1 MSGTIVER
9 RDQVFKTFF
18 SLRAFSPSTFTCR
31 CPSTNGPFLV
41 ERPIDFLFLHAA
53 QTRQLRVSHLFK
65 SSHRTRYS
73 VRPRTKRANKSR
85 AHRVWRAVH
94 NHRPTRLAQLVQ
106 HRLQRNRHN
115 FCCRLR
121 GWLYHRALHNP
132 FYGSLHGPGPP
143 SCSPCGS
150 SCSRLHLLR
159 SPRPVLP
166 SPAGNCVL
174 TSCAPQSCDWSACCC
189 GSSCLASGKPTGL
202 PD

>member
-1 MSGTIVER
+1 M
-9 RDQVFKTFF
+9 
-18 SLRAFSPSTFTCR
+18 P
-31 CPSTNGPFLV
+31 
-41 ERPIDFLFLHAA
+41 
-53 QTRQLRVSHLFK
+53 HLFK
-65 SSHRTRYS
+65 SSHRAWYTM
-73 VRPRTKRANKSR
+73 RPRAKRTNKSR

-121 GWLYHRALHNP
+121 GWLYRRALHNP
-132 FYGSLHGPGPP
+132 FYGSLHGPRPP

-150 SCSRLHLLR
+150 SCSRLSHLLR

-166 SPAGNCVL
+166 SPAGNCVP
-174 TSCAPQSCDWSACCC
+174 TSCAPQSCDSSACCC

-202 PD
+202 PDGCPSRGLRLLRAGDPPGSSLLREPSA